1 MPAHTIAASGTPF
14 GITMTLAG
22 QTGVSA
28 IALID
33 TPATTGTVIN
43 NGAFQA
49 GRFFGRTT
57 MPTWSAMLAEMSA
70 TFGAGRFA
78 ALETT
83 APFGHTDIYAFA
95 PTFTIDVAQDTTN
108 VLKVTESATGTLI
121 DAAPITVE
129 QGGTVQFISNGALAI
144 NAPITLKG
152 GGLVDLRYDY
162 SLLQHGGTVDPSA
175 FSFGPNGSVSFLT
188 AGGAT
193 ATSSQG
199 GNLSINDA
207 SYTLIYSMAQL
218 DAIDGVNGVSG
229 ATVTTYGPGTNG
241 NYALAGNLDASA
253 QTYSQ
258 SVVNNFGGTF
268 EGLGH
273 SISNLMINATAS
285 NSNRNIGLFGSS
297 VTMIRDLTLA
307 NLNVIGHPSGPLPLF
322 VGGLVGLDGGGLYND
337 SVGGKVVASDS
348 GQGFVGGVAGE
359 VLGGTVKN
367 VTASA
372 SVDGS
377 QGDVGGLVGELVGGT
392 VTASSASGPV
402 TGADGANVGG
412 LVGESWGMISQAF
425 ATGSVAGGG
434 NAEVGGLVGSNHSV
448 MDQSYATGN
457 VSGNGNGAAVG
468 GLVGVNNPT
477 SDPSA
482 PVMVRNSYA
491 TGKVSN
497 AGTSADYLGGLV
509 GINYSQILDSYA
521 TGAVVPAPS
530 TPLYM
535 TGGLVGFAFSSGTAV
550 NSYWNTQT
558 SGQTASAGGIG
569 QTTAQLDGA
578 LPNGFDSATWV
589 VASGRGPKLKAV
601 AGQ

>member
-1 MPAHTIAASGTPF
+1 
-14 GITMTLAG
+14 MTLAG
-22 QTGVSA
+22 QTSVSG

-33 TPATTGTVIN
+33 TPVMSGNAVT
-43 NGAFQA
+43 NGNFQA
-49 GRFFGRTT
+49 GRIFGRTSL
-57 MPTWSAMLAEMSA
+57 PTWSSLMAEVSS
-70 TFGAGRFA
+70 TFGAARA
-78 ALETT
+78 AGLQAST
-83 APFGHTDIYAFA
+83 PYSHTDIYAFA
-95 PTFTIDVAQDTTN
+95 PTFTVDVAQDTNGIFKITQQN
-108 VLKVTESATGTLI
+108 LTGQLI
-121 DAAPITVE
+121 DAAPVTIE
-129 QGGTVQFISNGALAI
+129 PGGEVMFISNGSMAI
-144 NAPITLKG
+144 DAPITIKG
-152 GGLVDLRYDY
+152 NGAADLRYNY
-162 SLLQHGGTVDPSA
+162 YQVQHGGTADPSA
-175 FSFGPNGSVSFLT
+175 FSFGSGDGVTYLT
-188 AGGAT
+188 SAGA
-193 ATSSQG
+193 AAASSQG
-199 GNLSINDA
+199 GSLTINDA
-207 SYTLIYSMAQL
+207 AYTLVYSMAQL
-218 DAIDGVNGVSG
+218 DAIDGINGVSG
-229 ATVTTYGPGTNG
+229 ATITTYGAGTNG

-273 SISNLMINATAS
+273 SIANLLVNATPNAS
-285 NSNRNIGLFGSS
+285 NHNNPDIALFSS
-297 VTMIRDLTLA
+297 SATMIRDLNLA
-307 NLNVIGHPSGPLPLF
+307 NLCVIGHQSGQVPLF
-322 VGGLVGLDGGGLYND
+322 VGGLVALDGGGLYND
-337 SVGGKVVASDS
+337 KADGEVIATYT
-348 GQGFVGGVAGE
+348 GQSFVGGVAGE

-392 VTASSASGPV
+392 VTAASASGPV

-412 LVGESWGMISQAF
+412 LVGESWGTISQAF

-434 NAEVGGLVGSNHSV
+434 NAEVGGLVGLNHSV
-448 MDQSYATGN
+448 VDQSYATGN

-550 NSYWNTQT
+550 NSYWNTET
-558 SGQTASAGGIG
+558 SGQTASAGGTG
-569 QTTAQLDGA
+569 LTTAQLDGA
-578 LPNGFDSATWV
+578 LPTGFDSATWV